1 MSGEGPRPARW
12 DRKRDHC
19 LPQVSPVRGRGFRG
33 PTSRPPCT
41 SVSSPSVPSSEIPT
55 PQAKASKAPGTE
67 GGASAAIQLVR
78 HGRLPLQLLLG
89 INQVRGLFD
98 AHSFWAQGRSRR
110 ALVRMMLGSCSVV
123 SAWQGGRLVGIGRAT
138 SDGVFRAVL
147 WDVVVAEEHQGRG
160 LGRRIVQALLASP
173 PVADSERVYLMTTNS
188 SGFYERLGFSG
199 EHGQQLLV
207 LYRERIQ
214 KTSG

>member
-1 MSGEGPRPARW
+1 MTAP
-12 DRKRDHC
+12 
-19 LPQVSPVRGRGFRG
+19 LQVSHGRGRGFRG

-41 SVSSPSVPSSEIPT
+41 SVSTPSVPSNEIAA
-55 PQAKASKAPGTE
+55 PQANGTMAAGAE
-67 GGASAAIQLVR
+67 GGATGAIQLVR
-78 HGRLPLQLLLG
+78 HGRLPVQLLLG

-98 AHSFWAQGRSRR
+98 DNSFWAQGRSRR
-110 ALVRMMLGSCSVV
+110 DLVRMLLGSCSVV
-123 SAWQGGRLVGIGRAT
+123 SAWKGGRLVAIGRAT

-160 LGRRIVQALLASP
+160 LGRWIVQALLTSP
-173 PVADSERVYLMTTNS
+173 PVAASERVYLMTTNS

-207 LYRERIQ
+207 LYHQGNQ